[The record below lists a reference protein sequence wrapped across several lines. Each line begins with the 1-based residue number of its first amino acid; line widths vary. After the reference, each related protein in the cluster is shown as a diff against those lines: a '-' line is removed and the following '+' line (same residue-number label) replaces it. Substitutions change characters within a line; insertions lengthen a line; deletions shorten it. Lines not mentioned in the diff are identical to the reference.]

1 MFIRLAQIKLVP
13 LCLFAALSCQPLFPT
28 QSHAEGIIET
38 GPFAGLGSIAAYV
51 LCRELG
57 GGSAGPGV
65 CARIALLVDP
75 PARGITDVAIALQY
89 NAAQF
94 AFDLQNSG
102 FVTPFAINSD
112 NPPVVAR
119 EGTLPLDLLPS
130 SGFTPGQPLPGSSV
144 TLTDTGT
151 VVSLSY
157 HLSTPVT
164 IDSET
169 NLFLFAFNFRDP
181 PIIDIGTS
189 TITYLATESGADFT
203 QTSFVCHTDVIPD
216 TGCGSANPVTG
227 ITLNLEPVPEPGTW
241 SLFVTAVAALLF
253 LGRRRAGF
261 SS

>member
-169 NLFLFAFNFRDP
+169 NLFLIFVIRLSSILEP
-181 PIIDIGTS
+181 RPSPILRPS
-189 TITYLATESGADFT
+189 PA
-203 QTSFVCHTDVIPD
+203 QTSRKQVLCATRTLYQTPD
-216 TGCGSANPVTG
+216 
-227 ITLNLEPVPEPGTW
+227 
-241 SLFVTAVAALLF
+241 AAAQT
-253 LGRRRAGF
+253 R
-261 SS
+261 